1 MQDFYAEVEDPIDF
15 SKIMLKFRGSKYQ
28 DPFDFERDVTQMF
41 DDYKQFFKD
50 PQSEV
55 YAQTYRLCALF
66 ESEFRRILEKYG
78 DKLKKK
84 PMV

>member
-1 MQDFYAEVEDPIDF
+1 MTSCCFYLLKEFYAEVEDPIDF

-41 DDYKQFFKD
+41 DDYKKFFKD

-55 YAQTYRLCALF
+55 ASATAQSVVTPAHR
-66 ESEFRRILEKYG
+66 
-78 DKLKKK
+78 KLQ
-84 PMV
+84 V